1 MKRQQK
7 KRAPSPVQPVLNTWQ
22 SSVSD
27 IIRSAEKF
35 LSEGRYDV
43 ALEQLNQARDLD
55 PSNQYID
62 AIIVRA
68 ENLRATQINPAQG
81 RDPALEGSRYLSV
94 TIGKEFRG
102 GIRPEEAGSSEQ
114 IRLQIRQLTDTA
126 SVLLSRGLNES
137 AFDSLMKAYL
147 LDPMN
152 PDVIACEARVLPAWE
167 RVRQAHGEASPA
179 GASGAS
185 WSDTARLGSLIK
197 QKEVQRTNKERHAW
211 RLASDPGSQD
221 EPDPWQ
227 SASQKIAL
235 KAMRAL
241 RGNA

>member
-7 KRAPSPVQPVLNTWQ
+7 KRPSYSAQPVVNTWQ

-43 ALEQLNQARDLD
+43 ALEQLNQARGLD

-68 ENLRATQINPAQG
+68 QNLRTTLVNPAQG

-94 TIGKEFRG
+94 TVGKEFGG
-102 GIRPEEAGSSEQ
+102 GIKTEEDGSPEQ

-126 SVLLSRGLNES
+126 TVLLNRGLSDS

-152 PDVIACEARVLPAWE
+152 PDVLACEARVLPARE
-167 RVRQAHGEASPA
+167 KARQAT
-179 GASGAS
+179 GASL
-185 WSDTARLGSLIK
+185 SDGSEGDLWNETGK
-197 QKEVQRTNKERHAW
+197 VNGTLQQKYGLNLLRT
-211 RLASDPGSQD
+211 
-221 EPDPWQ
+221 
-227 SASQKIAL
+227 
-235 KAMRAL
+235 L
-241 RGNA
+241 RGKA

>member
-7 KRAPSPVQPVLNTWQ
+7 KRPSPPPQPVMKTWQ
-22 SSVSD
+22 SNVSD

-43 ALEQLNQARDLD
+43 ALEQLSQARGLD
-55 PSNQYID
+55 PSNAYID

-68 ENLRATQINPAQG
+68 QNLRATQINPAQG
-81 RDPALEGSRYLSV
+81 WDPTLEGSRYLSV

-126 SVLLSRGLNES
+126 AVLLNRGLSES

-152 PDVIACEARVLPAWE
+152 PDVIACETRVLPAWE
-167 RVRQAHGEASPA
+167 RVRQAHGAASPA
-179 GASGAS
+179 GADGGS
-185 WSDTARLGSLIK
+185 WSETRRLSGLVR
-197 QKEVQRTNKERHAW
+197 QKEEQRAEKERHAW
-211 RLASDPGSQD
+211 RLASDPGGQAAQD
-221 EPDPWQ
+221 AWQ
-227 SASQKIAL
+227 SASQKAAL
-235 KAMRAL
+235 KFLKTL
-241 RGNA
+241 RGKA

>member
-7 KRAPSPVQPVLNTWQ
+7 KRPSSSAQPVVNTWQ

-43 ALEQLNQARDLD
+43 ALEQLNQARGLD

-68 ENLRATQINPAQG
+68 QNLRTTLVNPAQG

-94 TIGKEFRG
+94 TVGKEFGG
-102 GIRPEEAGSSEQ
+102 GIKTEEDGSPEQ

-126 SVLLSRGLNES
+126 TVLLNRGLSDS

-152 PDVIACEARVLPAWE
+152 PDVLACEARVLPARE
-167 RVRQAHGEASPA
+167 KARQATG
-179 GASGAS
+179 
-185 WSDTARLGSLIK
+185 TALPDGSEGDLWNETGK
-197 QKEVQRTNKERHAW
+197 VNGTLQQKYGLNLLRT
-211 RLASDPGSQD
+211 
-221 EPDPWQ
+221 
-227 SASQKIAL
+227 
-235 KAMRAL
+235 L
-241 RGNA
+241 RGKA

>member
-7 KRAPSPVQPVLNTWQ
+7 KRPSYSAQPVVNTWQ

-43 ALEQLNQARDLD
+43 ALEQLNQARGLD

-68 ENLRATQINPAQG
+68 QNLRTTLVNPAQG

-94 TIGKEFRG
+94 TVGKEFGG
-102 GIRPEEAGSSEQ
+102 GIKTEEDGSPEQ

-126 SVLLSRGLNES
+126 TVLLNRGLSDS

-152 PDVIACEARVLPAWE
+152 PDVLACEARVLPARE
-167 RVRQAHGEASPA
+167 KARQATGS
-179 GASGAS
+179 SL
-185 WSDTARLGSLIK
+185 SDGSEGDLWNETGK
-197 QKEVQRTNKERHAW
+197 VNGTLQQKYGLNLLRT
-211 RLASDPGSQD
+211 
-221 EPDPWQ
+221 
-227 SASQKIAL
+227 
-235 KAMRAL
+235 L
-241 RGNA
+241 RGKA

>member
-1 MKRQQK
+1 MRRQQR
-7 KRAPSPVQPVLNTWQ
+7 KRLSSPAQPVLNTWQ
-22 SSVSD
+22 SSVTD

-43 ALEQLNQARDLD
+43 ALEQLHQARGLD

-68 ENLRATQINPAQG
+68 QTLRSTQINPAQG

-94 TIGKEFRG
+94 TIGKEIG
-102 GIRPEEAGSSEQ
+102 GGMRLEEGGSPEQ

-126 SVLLSRGLNES
+126 AVLLNRGLSDN

-152 PDVIACEARVLPAWE
+152 PDVIACEARVLPARE
-167 RVRQAHGEASPA
+167 KARQAQGTASLPDA
-179 GASGAS
+179 TGDPRNETGKVNGY
-185 WSDTARLGSLIK
+185 LQ
-197 QKEVQRTNKERHAW
+197 QKFGFD
-211 RLASDPGSQD
+211 L
-221 EPDPWQ
+221 
-227 SASQKIAL
+227 L
-235 KAMRAL
+235 KNL
-241 RGNA
+241 RGKA

>member
-7 KRAPSPVQPVLNTWQ
+7 KRPAPPAQPVLKTWQ
-22 SSVSD
+22 SNVSD

-43 ALEQLNQARDLD
+43 ALEQLSQARGLD

-68 ENLRATQINPAQG
+68 QNLRATQINPTQG

-94 TIGKEFRG
+94 TIGKEFRA
-102 GIRPEEAGSSEQ
+102 GIRPEEGGSSEQ

-126 SVLLSRGLNES
+126 AVLLSRGLSES

-167 RVRQAHGEASPA
+167 QVRQAHGAASPTA
-179 GASGAS
+179 ADGVSRSETRRLSGLV
-185 WSDTARLGSLIK
+185 R
-197 QKEVQRTNKERHAW
+197 QKEELREEKERHAW
-211 RLASDPGSQD
+211 RLASDPGEQEKQD
-221 EPDPWQ
+221 SWQ
-227 SASQKIAL
+227 SASQKVAL
-235 KAMRAL
+235 NFLKTL
-241 RGNA
+241 RGKA

>member
-7 KRAPSPVQPVLNTWQ
+7 RRSEPGARPSGRTWQ
-22 SSVSD
+22 NNNVSEM
-27 IIRSAEKF
+27 IRAAEKS

-43 ALEQLNQARDLD
+43 ALERLQQARALD

-68 ENLRATQINPAQG
+68 QNLRSTQISPVQG

-94 TIGKEFRG
+94 TVGREFSG
-102 GIRPEEAGSSEQ
+102 GIRPDEGKSAEQ

-126 SVLLSRGLNES
+126 TVLLSRGLSES

-152 PDVIACEARVLPAWE
+152 PDVIACETRVLPAWE
-167 RVRQAHGEASPA
+167 KVRASHRPGSSAHGGEAAA
-179 GASGAS
+179 GDSGRAGES
-185 WSDTARLGSLIK
+185 GKRGLGL
-197 QKEVQRTNKERHAW
+197 N
-211 RLASDPGSQD
+211 L
-221 EPDPWQ
+221 
-227 SASQKIAL
+227 L
-235 KAMRAL
+235 KTL
-241 RGNA
+241 RGKA

>member
-1 MKRQQK
+1 M
-7 KRAPSPVQPVLNTWQ
+7 WQ

-43 ALEQLNQARDLD
+43 ALEQLHQARGLD

-68 ENLRATQINPAQG
+68 QNLRASLINPVQG

-94 TIGKEFRG
+94 TVGREFSG
-102 GIRPEEAGSSEQ
+102 GIRPDEGGSSEQ
-114 IRLQIRQLTDTA
+114 IRLQIRKLTDTA
-126 SVLLSRGLNES
+126 TVLLNRGMSEG

-152 PDVIACEARVLPAWE
+152 PDVIACESRVIPAWE
-167 RVRQAHGEASPA
+167 KARQAQGTGLPVEE
-179 GASGAS
+179 
-185 WSDTARLGSLIK
+185 DTDIWNETRRGNRAMQ
-197 QKEVQRTNKERHAW
+197 QKNGMNLLRT
-211 RLASDPGSQD
+211 
-221 EPDPWQ
+221 
-227 SASQKIAL
+227 
-235 KAMRAL
+235 L
-241 RGNA
+241 RGKA